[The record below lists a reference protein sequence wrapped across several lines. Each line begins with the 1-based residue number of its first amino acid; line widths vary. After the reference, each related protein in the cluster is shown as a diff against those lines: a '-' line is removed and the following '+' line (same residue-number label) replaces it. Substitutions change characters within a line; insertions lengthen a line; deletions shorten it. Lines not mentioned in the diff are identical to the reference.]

1 MDQRLDQGWSRGRGG
16 TPLRC
21 QPHSAESTLH
31 RIAHRTWSVAM
42 QNCTNWCA
50 LKSSLMKNT
59 ELCFGA
65 PTLCVTLH
73 LTALCWTV
81 PWHPRHPLTMHCLVS
96 ALYCIAMPCRPPGL
110 VGLVGTCGQQR
121 CGDSAITTGESEE
134 LPPPRSPPCQSPRPP
149 PSPLRMN
156 SMVWWECNY
165 KGSRSKVGARTA
177 WHLKSS
183 TGLDFP
189 RASCFWCF
197 PHIGPTF
204 Q

>member
-1 MDQRLDQGWSRGRGG
+1 M
-16 TPLRC
+16 C
-21 QPHSAESTLH
+21 IEKQPDEKH
-31 RIAHRTWSVAM
+31 RIMFW
-42 QNCTNWCA
+42 CTHPVCA
-50 LKSSLMKNT
+50 
-59 ELCFGA
+59 
-65 PTLCVTLH
+65 TLY
-73 LTALCWTV
+73 LTALCWTL
-81 PWHPRHPLTMHCLVS
+81 PWHSRHPLTMHSLVS

-110 VGLVGTCGQQR
+110 VGLVGTCGDQR

-149 PSPLRMN
+149 PSPPRIN
-156 SMVWWECNY
+156 SMVWWQCNY

-197 PHIGPTF
+197 PHIGPTLGVSDTQIDSIQYLNF
-204 Q
+204 AKKWFNSIFNSILFHKNLIQKII